1 MDRATASGAVGGGFE
16 PRRVHHFFIHSTAST
31 YINIKTITT
40 NGKEQCEL
48 PAILDIRPVS
58 IAIKDNSGDPEDG
71 DFDDSLTFTF

>member
-1 MDRATASGAVGGGFE
+1 
-16 PRRVHHFFIHSTAST
+16 VHHFFIHSTAST

-40 NGKEQCEL
+40 NVKEQCES

-58 IAIKDNSGDPEDG
+58 VAIKDNSGDPEDG